1 MTMPT
6 DLLPRGISL
15 ETLPF
20 LLKGLGYTLGLAVT
34 CIVASLLLGLF
45 FGVMRYSGGR
55 VLRGIAVTYVELFRN
70 TPVLVQILWFYF
82 AFPILISVEVSP
94 FAAAAL
100 GLSLNSG
107 AFSAEIFR
115 AGMQAVPKGQWEASR
130 AIGLGRA
137 RTMRR
142 IILPQ
147 AVRHMLPAFTNRW
160 IELTKLTSLASIIA
174 YPELVYSAQQI
185 SNTYFNPVEVFS
197 LVAIVFMALIIPAT
211 WGLRRLEAN
220 LQKRS

>member
-1 MTMPT
+1 MTILS
-6 DLLPRGISL
+6 DLLPRGISV

-20 LLKGLGYTLGLAVT
+20 LMQGLGLTLGLTFV
-34 CIVASLLLGLF
+34 CITASLVLGLL
-45 FGVMRYSGGR
+45 FGVMRYFGGR
-55 VLRGIAVTYVELFRN
+55 VLSLIAVAYVELFRN

-82 AFPILISVEVSP
+82 AFPILVNVEVSP
-94 FAAAAL
+94 FAAATLA
-100 GLSLNSG
+100 LSLNSG

-115 AGMQAVPKGQWEASR
+115 AGMQAVPRGQWEASR
-130 AIGLGRA
+130 AIGLSPT

-160 IELTKLTSLASIIA
+160 IELTKLTSYASVIA

-197 LVAIVFMALIIPAT
+197 LVALIFMALIIPAT

-220 LQKRS
+220 LKKRS